1 MIYFISIIVIVL
13 TIFFYRNTVPQIDKS
28 KRTLLVFLRS
38 SSLIIILILLLNPI
52 LYLVRSELNK
62 PEIIILNDVSD
73 SMFLISADS
82 TKIDRLISFKR
93 SLLEKYSSGDYKI
106 LNYDFAAG
114 LKGNSSNTFLIKT
127 LEDLL
132 KTHKTQN
139 IDEIFLF
146 SDGWLHDESMNALK
160 NLEIPI
166 STFYPDYVSTEF
178 DLEIKTLKF
187 NRTFFQDEL
196 NTIIVDLAAE
206 NYSGKAKLN
215 FFVENQL
222 ISSKNIDFS
231 ESNFQQVF
239 FEHSFNNTGLYPIE
253 FSLIPE
259 IENEINTAN
268 NFYPSAINVLKEKSK
283 ILIISDKLTWD
294 VKFQQEA
301 LKRNQRWKTEFLLKQ
316 NILKSKNKN
325 VDLEDQIQNTDVV
338 ILINNSALHLTAE
351 EGVLI
356 QNHLNRGGGLFL
368 QGRILQELENIIPAT
383 DAGINRIF
391 SGNLLFTKESSK
403 YESFNFPESNISKD
417 IPPVRYFYVN
427 SKLQS
432 EILAEINNENRS
444 AAILFSEFNQG
455 KILYFTF
462 LDLWKWQMR
471 ENDSYYQNFISDL
484 CDWLGQSQ
492 TNRFISFTNKNSY
505 FTGETI
511 RIDLQA
517 FDEKLNVITNLNAKL
532 TLTNKNNELIEE
544 QYMNSGEDGYFL
556 DLTDLPAD
564 EYSYTIIDEE
574 RSQQTSGKFIVT
586 EDNPENRDKD
596 FNTPLL
602 AFISEISGGHMYS
615 QDKLESLSVP
625 QAEINRT
632 EFKIELPV
640 YKKWYLIAFFLISFC
655 LEIFLRK
662 RWGLL

>member
-1 MIYFISIIVIVL
+1 MIYFLSIIVILL
-13 TIFFYRNTVPQIDKS
+13 TILFYKNTVPQINTS
-28 KRTLLVFLRS
+28 RRALLIFLRS

-52 LYLVRSELNK
+52 LYLIRSELNK

-73 SMFLISADS
+73 SMFLISEDS
-82 TKIDRLISFKR
+82 TKIDRLTPFKS
-93 SLLEKYSSGDYKI
+93 SLLEKYSSGDYNI
-106 LNYDFAAG
+106 HNYDFAAG
-114 LKGNSSNTFLIKT
+114 LEGNSSNTFLIKT
-127 LEDLL
+127 LDNLL
-132 KTHKTQN
+132 KKHKAEN
-139 IDEIFLF
+139 IEEIFLF
-146 SDGWLHDESMNALK
+146 SDGWLHDESLNALK

-187 NRTFFQDEL
+187 NRTFFQDEI

-206 NYSGKAKLN
+206 NYTGKAKLN

-222 ISSKNIDFS
+222 ISSKNIDFN
-231 ESNFQQVF
+231 ENNFQQVF

-268 NFYPSAINVLKEKSK
+268 NFYSSAINVLKEKSK
-283 ILIISDKLTWD
+283 ILIISDNLTWD

-301 LKRNQRWKTEFLLKQ
+301 LKTNQRWKTEFLLKQ
-316 NILKSKNKN
+316 NILKSKNDSI
-325 VDLEDQIQNTDVV
+325 DLEERIQNTDVV
-338 ILINNSALHLTAE
+338 ILINNNALSLTAE
-351 EGVLI
+351 EQELI

-368 QGRILQELENIIPAT
+368 QGRIIPELGNIFPAT
-383 DAGINRIF
+383 DTGIKRIF
-391 SGNLLFTKESSK
+391 SGNLIFTKESSK
-403 YESFNFPESNISKD
+403 YESFNFPQSNLSKD
-417 IPPVRYFYVN
+417 IPPIRYFYVN

-444 AAILFSEFNQG
+444 PAILFSEFNQA
-455 KILYFTF
+455 KILYFAF

-471 ENDSYYQNFISDL
+471 EKDSNYQNFISDL
-484 CDWLGQSQ
+484 CKWLGQSQ

-517 FDEKLNVITNLNAKL
+517 FDEKLNPIIQLNAKL
-532 TLTNKNNELIEE
+532 TLTNKHNELIEE

-556 DLTDLPAD
+556 NLTDLPAD
-564 EYSYTIIDEE
+564 EYSYTILDEE

-596 FNTPLL
+596 FNIPLL
-602 AFISEISGGHMYS
+602 AFISEISGGKMYS
-615 QDKLESLSVP
+615 EEKLKSFSAPPAES
-625 QAEINRT
+625 NHT
-632 EFKIELPV
+632 EFKIEIPI
-640 YKKWYLIAFFLISFC
+640 YRKWYLIAFFLISFC